1 MYKSEY
7 NSLTKSYS
15 SIKSKNVEWL
25 WHPYIAYGKITIVLG
40 DPGEGKTSFVLYLAS
55 LLSQNTPTLIELKER
70 PIKVI
75 YQSGEDGIED
85 TIKPRLDIYEAN
97 CKNIYFITSKDIN
110 LNSEDLETA
119 IVQTKAKLLILDPFQ
134 SFLEKGTSMQNI
146 SDLRPMFS
154 YLGKVAKKTNCAI
167 ILVGHMNKATGSKEL
182 YRGLGSIDIVAVARS
197 VLVVKKLE
205 EDSSTRVV
213 TQIKNNLSEIG
224 RPVAFDISQNG
235 SITWLGNT
243 SLENVELDK
252 EMTKKKEKY
261 ASILLYDL
269 LNKGPVLTSV
279 ILEEASKNN
288 ISPRT
293 IRTVKKELKIIS
305 LKRKDGWYWTMRKDG
320 DDE

>member
-1 MYKSEY
+1 
-7 NSLTKSYS
+7 
-15 SIKSKNVEWL
+15 
-25 WHPYIAYGKITIVLG
+25 
-40 DPGEGKTSFVLYLAS
+40 
-55 LLSQNTPTLIELKER
+55 
-70 PIKVI
+70 
-75 YQSGEDGIED
+75 
-85 TIKPRLDIYEAN
+85 
-97 CKNIYFITSKDIN
+97 
-110 LNSEDLETA
+110 
-119 IVQTKAKLLILDPFQ
+119 
-134 SFLEKGTSMQNI
+134 
-146 SDLRPMFS
+146 
-154 YLGKVAKKTNCAI
+154 
-167 ILVGHMNKATGSKEL
+167 MNKATGSKEL